1 MLHDLFF
8 YKMSVNFMD
17 SISCRIRWN
26 FSKFNHFREDFHI
39 MLSELREIPGN
50 CQRSVHFPEIFR
62 GSEIFEIFS
71 KSGRQKLGLA
81 SRDLGS
87 FVALVQRWCK
97 KWLQTSVH
105 IFRSVFTSTFMLR
118 RLHSNALT
126 KWSHCSW
133 VWPVIFSIF
142 LSSNLVGVH
151 LFRSVWEKRCLYLKY
166 QTLSSVYFALW

>member
-81 SRDLGS
+81 SRDL
-87 FVALVQRWCK
+87 
-97 KWLQTSVH
+97 
-105 IFRSVFTSTFMLR
+105 
-118 RLHSNALT
+118 
-126 KWSHCSW
+126 WS
-133 VWPVIFSIF
+133 F
-142 LSSNLVGVH
+142 LSLLAPLRV
-151 LFRSVWEKRCLYLKY
+151 LAKAWFTRFRQRVSASCSMSRPARSCQATKSATLIRRCCSAGLYNFCKRVCVISWIICVL
-166 QTLSSVYFALW
+166 